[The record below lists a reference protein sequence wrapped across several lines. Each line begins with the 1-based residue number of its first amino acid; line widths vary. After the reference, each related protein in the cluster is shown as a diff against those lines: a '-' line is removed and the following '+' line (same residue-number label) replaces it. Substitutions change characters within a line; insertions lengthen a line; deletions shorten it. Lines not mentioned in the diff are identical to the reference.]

1 MKQSSKNRIL
11 LVAIVALTIIIGVM
25 TFAVIVSNKKINK
38 KNDGSTSIN
47 IDSTTTEDN
56 EGSSQEEMEV
66 TTEKETESK
75 KDADI
80 FATITCNNSWESEG
94 KISGQFDLSIS
105 NKTKEDKNNWKIEI
119 NVSKDIKLENVW
131 NANLDVDDGK
141 ITITPVDY
149 NNTLTANSTLKDIG
163 FILVLPSDKDIEMVS
178 KNIKLYINDEE
189 YIAENV
195 TEAETEVEDTAATT
209 QQPDSNTTE
218 AGSDIGNSAGKPF
231 AEHGK
236 LSVKGVDLCDEH
248 GNPYQLKGIS
258 THGIAWFPDYV
269 NEDALK
275 TLRDDWGA
283 NLFRIAMYTDESG
296 GYCSGGNK
304 DNLKALV
311 DKGVTAATNLD
322 MYVIIDWHILHD
334 LSPKVYED
342 EAKAFFEEMSSKYK
356 DYDNV
361 IYEICNEPNGN
372 TTWSDVKSYAEE
384 IIPII
389 KANNEDAVII
399 VGTPTWSQDVDIA
412 AKDPIKGYDNIMYAL
427 HFYAATHTDGIRN
440 KVTTARDAGIPV
452 FISEF
457 SICDASGNGAIDYG
471 QAEKWFDLIND
482 NNLSYAAWSLS
493 NKNETS
499 ALIKSSCTKKSGW
512 NEDELSDAGNWIR
525 NKILGD

>member
-1 MKQSSKNRIL
+1 
-11 LVAIVALTIIIGVM
+11 
-25 TFAVIVSNKKINK
+25 
-38 KNDGSTSIN
+38 
-47 IDSTTTEDN
+47 
-56 EGSSQEEMEV
+56 
-66 TTEKETESK
+66 
-75 KDADI
+75 
-80 FATITCNNSWESEG
+80 
-94 KISGQFDLSIS
+94 
-105 NKTKEDKNNWKIEI
+105 
-119 NVSKDIKLENVW
+119 
-131 NANLDVDDGK
+131 
-141 ITITPVDY
+141 
-149 NNTLTANSTLKDIG
+149 
-163 FILVLPSDKDIEMVS
+163 
-178 KNIKLYINDEE
+178 
-189 YIAENV
+189 
-195 TEAETEVEDTAATT
+195 
-209 QQPDSNTTE
+209 
-218 AGSDIGNSAGKPF
+218 
-231 AEHGK
+231 
-236 LSVKGVDLCDEH
+236 
-248 GNPYQLKGIS
+248 
-258 THGIAWFPDYV
+258 
-269 NEDALK
+269 
-275 TLRDDWGA
+275 
-283 NLFRIAMYTDESG
+283 MYTDESG

-361 IYEICNEPNGN
+361 IYEICNEPNGI

>member
-178 KNIKLYINDEE
+178 KNIKLYINDE
-189 YIAENV
+189 
-195 TEAETEVEDTAATT
+195 
-209 QQPDSNTTE
+209 
-218 AGSDIGNSAGKPF
+218 
-231 AEHGK
+231 
-236 LSVKGVDLCDEH
+236 
-248 GNPYQLKGIS
+248 
-258 THGIAWFPDYV
+258 
-269 NEDALK
+269 
-275 TLRDDWGA
+275 
-283 NLFRIAMYTDESG
+283 
-296 GYCSGGNK
+296 
-304 DNLKALV
+304 
-311 DKGVTAATNLD
+311 
-322 MYVIIDWHILHD
+322 
-334 LSPKVYED
+334 
-342 EAKAFFEEMSSKYK
+342 
-356 DYDNV
+356 
-361 IYEICNEPNGN
+361 
-372 TTWSDVKSYAEE
+372 
-384 IIPII
+384 
-389 KANNEDAVII
+389 
-399 VGTPTWSQDVDIA
+399 
-412 AKDPIKGYDNIMYAL
+412 
-427 HFYAATHTDGIRN
+427 
-440 KVTTARDAGIPV
+440 
-452 FISEF
+452 
-457 SICDASGNGAIDYG
+457 
-471 QAEKWFDLIND
+471 
-482 NNLSYAAWSLS
+482 
-493 NKNETS
+493 
-499 ALIKSSCTKKSGW
+499 
-512 NEDELSDAGNWIR
+512 
-525 NKILGD
+525 